1 MLMRDD
7 ALVNETSLDQL
18 PETVEEVPSPPLEP
32 APPITSRFLL
42 VNGAARRA
50 KQLRKCA
57 FPRLSEEDL
66 ATLHSAKAER
76 LAMEEIARGLV
87 HYCPRGPESRR
98 NRSLCGPRI
107 DVRVGSASECPQV
120 RDLRIG

>member
-42 VNGAARRA
+42 VNVAARRA
-50 KQLRKCA
+50 KQLRKGA

-87 HYCPRGPESRR
+87 HYDVPAWTGVEAEPLIMLPPNRRPRR
-98 NRSLCGPRI
+98 
-107 DVRVGSASECPQV
+107 
-120 RDLRIG
+120 

>member
-7 ALVNETSLDQL
+7 ALNETSLEQL
-18 PETVEEVPSPPLEP
+18 PETVEKVPSPPLEP

-42 VNGAARRA
+42 VNVAARRA
-50 KQLRKCA
+50 KQLRKGA

-66 ATLHSAKAER
+66 ATRHSAKAER

-87 HYCPRGPESRR
+87 HYDGPAWTEVEAEPFIMLPPNRR
-98 NRSLCGPRI
+98 AGR
-107 DVRVGSASECPQV
+107 
-120 RDLRIG
+120 

>member
-18 PETVEEVPSPPLEP
+18 PETVAEVPSPPLEP
-32 APPITSRFLL
+32 PPPITSRFLL
-42 VNGAARRA
+42 VNVAAQRA
-50 KQLRKCA
+50 KQLRKGA

-76 LAMEEIARGLV
+76 SAMEEIARGLV
-87 HYCPRGPESRR
+87 HY
-98 NRSLCGPRI
+98 
-107 DVRVGSASECPQV
+107 DVRAWTRGEAEPLIMLPPN
-120 RDLRIG
+120 RRARR

>member
-18 PETVEEVPSPPLEP
+18 PETVDEVPSPPLEP

-42 VNGAARRA
+42 VNVAARRA
-50 KQLRKCA
+50 NQLRKGA

-66 ATLHSAKAER
+66 ADATLGEGRAVSHGR
-76 LAMEEIARGLV
+76 DRARTRAL
-87 HYCPRGPESRR
+87 
-98 NRSLCGPRI
+98 
-107 DVRVGSASECPQV
+107 
-120 RDLRIG
+120 